1 MKNIVSLKRKH
12 CRYKPGSVRCCF
24 LQRACHL
31 SNPHVATRLQRSTL
45 HRSQRLWADNPIDDG
60 IHELAAP
67 RRHSPPIARRL
78 VVSYTTFSPLLQTI
92 WSGRSLLPDPA
103 VANSFYFRKWSVLC
117 CPDFPLVHQYL
128 CTSDKPQQCFRVQRY
143 CKRVEKQ
150 NKL

>member
-1 MKNIVSLKRKH
+1 MSPH
-12 CRYKPGSVRCCF
+12 G
-24 LQRACHL
+24 L
-31 SNPHVATRLQRSTL
+31 SILPSIVATGIR
-45 HRSQRLWADNPIDDG
+45 ADDPYNDG
-60 IHELAAP
+60 LHELAAS

-150 NKL
+150 NKLGFIFVPQVLSFIVFLVYMRVYRRVAII